1 MLRSRNVIE
10 GSERAPH
17 RSLFYAAGYS
27 PEELKRPI
35 IGIVN
40 AANEVIPG
48 HVHLDFISYA
58 AKRGVMY
65 AGGTPIEFPVI
76 GICDGI
82 AMGHE
87 GMKSPLP
94 SREII
99 ADSIELMAKA
109 HQFDGLVLITN
120 CDKIIPGMLMAA
132 ARLNLPSVI
141 VSGGPMLSSIYKGES
156 VDLSTVFEWVGRFKK
171 GEITEE
177 ELESLAM
184 VACPGCGSCAGMF
197 TANTMNCLSE
207 GLGMAIPGNGTVPA
221 AYDGMR
227 KRIAFKAG
235 VRVVE
240 MVKSGIKARD
250 IMTEKAFENAIVLDL
265 ALGGSTNS
273 VLHLPAIAYEAGVDL
288 PLSKFDELSRKTP
301 TLCKLSPASKQHLED
316 LNRAGGI
323 PAVLKE
329 LSKLNLLH
337 LDAMT
342 VMGVPLGEVIKSA
355 EVLDRNVIKSVEN
368 PYSPRGGIAILWG
381 NLAPDGAVVKES
393 AVRKEMLYHVGK
405 ARVFNSEEEAV
416 EAIYGGKI
424 KEGDVVII
432 RYEGPAGGPGMREM
446 LVPTSAIAGMG
457 LDGSVALITDGRFS
471 GASRG
476 AVIGHVSPEAQRG
489 GPIAI
494 VEDGDEIEI
503 DIPNRRLTL
512 RVPDEEIKRRLARW
526 TPPPPKYKSGYL
538 ARYAKLVSSANRGAI
553 LLSE

>member
-1 MLRSRNVIE
+1 MLRSRKVIE
-10 GSERAPH
+10 GAERAPH

-27 PEELKRPI
+27 PEELKKPI

-40 AANEVIPG
+40 AANEIIPG
-48 HVHLDFISYA
+48 HVHLDFIAYA
-58 AKRGVMY
+58 AKRGVMH
-65 AGGTPIEFPVI
+65 AGGTPVEFPVI

-87 GMKSPLP
+87 GMRCSLP
-94 SREII
+94 SREVI
-99 ADSIELMAKA
+99 ADSIELMTNA

-132 ARLNLPSVI
+132 ARLNIPAVI
-141 VSGGPMLSSIYKGES
+141 VSGGPMFSSIYKGES
-156 VDLSTVFEWVGRFKK
+156 VDLSTVFEWVGKQKK
-171 GEITEE
+171 GEIAEK
-177 ELESLAM
+177 ELEGLEM
-184 VACPGCGSCAGMF
+184 IACPGCGSCAGMF

-207 GLGMAIPGNGTVPA
+207 GLGMAVPGNGTVPA
-221 AYDGMR
+221 GFDGIR

-240 MVKSGIKARD
+240 MVKQGIKARD

-273 VLHLPAIAYEAGVDL
+273 VLHLTAIANEAGVEL
-288 PLSKFDELSRKTP
+288 PLTKFDELSRKTP
-301 TLCKLSPASKQHLED
+301 TICKLSPASKQHIED

-329 LSKLNLLH
+329 LSRLGLLH

-342 VMGVPLGEVIKSA
+342 VMGVTMGELIKDV
-355 EVLDRNVIKSVEN
+355 EILDRNVIRSVED
-368 PYSPRGGIAILWG
+368 PYSPRGGLAILWG

-393 AVRKEMLYHVGK
+393 AVKKEMLYHVGK
-405 ARVFNSEEEAV
+405 ARVFNSEEEAI

-424 KEGDVVII
+424 REGDVVVI

-446 LVPTSAIAGMG
+446 LGPTSAIAGMG

-494 VEDGDEIEI
+494 VEEGDEIEI
-503 DIPNRRLTL
+503 DIPNRKLTL
-512 RVPDEEIKRRLARW
+512 RVPDEEIKRRLAQW
-526 TPPPPKYKSGYL
+526 SPPPSKFKSGYL
-538 ARYAKLVSSANRGAI
+538 ARYAKLVTSANKGAI
-553 LLSE
+553 LLGE

>member
-1 MLRSRNVIE
+1 MLKSRKVID
-10 GSERAPH
+10 GAERAPH
-17 RSLFYAAGYS
+17 RSLFYALGYS
-27 PEELKRPI
+27 PEELKRPLI
-35 IGIVN
+35 AIVN
-40 AANEVIPG
+40 AANEIIPG
-48 HVHLDFISYA
+48 HVHLDFIAYA

-87 GMKSPLP
+87 GMRSPLP
-94 SREII
+94 SREVI
-99 ADSIELMAKA
+99 ADSIELMVNA
-109 HQFDGLVLITN
+109 HHFDGLVLITN

-132 ARLNLPSVI
+132 ARLDIPAVI
-141 VSGGPMLSSIYKGES
+141 VSGGPMFSSLYKGES
-156 VDLSTVFEWVGRFKK
+156 VDLSTVFEWVGKQKK

-177 ELESLAM
+177 ELERLAM

-207 GLGMAIPGNGTVPA
+207 GLGMAIPGNGTIPA
-221 AYDGMR
+221 GFDGMR

-235 VRVVE
+235 VKVVE
-240 MVKSGIKARD
+240 MVQKGIGARS
-250 IMTEKAFENAIVLDL
+250 ILTEKAFENAIVLDL

-273 VLHLPAIAYEAGVDL
+273 VLHLTAIAYEAGIDL
-288 PLSKFDELSRKTP
+288 PLTKFDELSRKTP

-329 LSKLNLLH
+329 LSKLGLIH

-342 VMGVPLGEVIKSA
+342 VMGVTMGELIKEA
-355 EVLDRNVIKSVEN
+355 EVLDRNVIRSVED
-368 PYSPRGGIAILWG
+368 PYSPRGGLAILWG

-393 AVRKEMLYHVGK
+393 AVKKEMLYHVGK
-405 ARVFNSEEEAV
+405 AKVFNSEEEAI
-416 EAIYGGKI
+416 EAIYGKKI
-424 KEGDVVII
+424 KEGDVIVI

-446 LVPTSAIAGMG
+446 LGPTSAIAGMG
-457 LDGSVALITDGRFS
+457 LDGSVALVTDGRFS

-494 VEDGDEIEI
+494 VQDGDEIEI
-503 DIPNRRLTL
+503 DIPNRKITL
-512 RVPDEEIKRRLARW
+512 RLSDEEIRRRLSHW
-526 TPPPPKYKSGYL
+526 SPPPPKYKSGYF
-538 ARYAKLVSSANRGAI
+538 ARYAKLVSSANRGAV
-553 LLSE
+553 LPNE

>member
-1 MLRSRNVIE
+1 MLRSRKVIE
-10 GSERAPH
+10 GAERAPH
-17 RSLFYAAGYS
+17 RSLFYALGYS

-35 IGIVN
+35 IAIVN
-40 AANEVIPG
+40 AANEIIPG
-48 HVHLDFISYA
+48 HVHLDFIAYA

-87 GMKSPLP
+87 GMKSSLP
-94 SREII
+94 SREVI
-99 ADSIELMAKA
+99 ADSIELMVNA
-109 HQFDGLVLITN
+109 HHFDGLVLITN

-132 ARLNLPSVI
+132 ARLDIPAVI
-141 VSGGPMLSSIYKGES
+141 VSGGPMFSSLYKGES
-156 VDLSTVFEWVGRFKK
+156 VDLSTVFEWVGKQKK

-177 ELESLAM
+177 ELEGLAM

-221 AYDGMR
+221 GFDGMR

-240 MVKSGIKARD
+240 MVRNGIGARS

-273 VLHLPAIAYEAGVDL
+273 VLHLTAIAHEAGIEL
-288 PLSKFDELSRKTP
+288 PLAKFDELSRKTP
-301 TLCKLSPASKQHLED
+301 TLCKLSPASKQHVED

-329 LSKLNLLH
+329 LSKLGLIH

-342 VMGVPLGEVIKSA
+342 VMGVTIGELIKTA
-355 EVLDRNVIKSVEN
+355 EVLDRNVIRSVED

-393 AVRKEMLYHVGK
+393 AVKKEMLYHVGK
-405 ARVFNSEEEAV
+405 ARVFNSEEEAI
-416 EAIYGGKI
+416 EAIYGKKI
-424 KEGDVVII
+424 KEGDIVVI

-446 LVPTSAIAGMG
+446 LGPTSAIAGMG
-457 LDGSVALITDGRFS
+457 LDGSVALVTDGRFS

-489 GPIAI
+489 GPIA
-494 VEDGDEIEI
+494 VVQDGDEIEI
-503 DIPNRRLTL
+503 DIPNRKLTL
-512 RVPDEEIKRRLARW
+512 RLSDEEIRRRLSQW
-526 TPPPPKYKSGYL
+526 TPPPPKYKTGYL
-538 ARYAKLVSSANRGAI
+538 ARYSRIVSSANRGAI
-553 LLSE
+553 LLDE